1 MLAKVDD
8 NVREF
13 LLSQPESG
21 MGYQLVQ
28 TSGSGNRL
36 LIMNA
41 ELCINLEHMHELAGY
56 QDQDGRII
64 VDGDIQ
70 VIDIEPKSITVNTH
84 GSFRSNSRKGEV
96 FVRYSAFRNDIRIR
110 RDGSIV
116 SGSYVTTENEA
127 LHWGRPFGWT
137 GLSVVG
143 RYALPNP
150 APAIYRTWLK
160 PTLILP
166 ISCGTVA
173 PNYSQSGGGV
183 EVRFEQDTPSG
194 TVIQTDAIPDR

>member
-1 MLAKVDD
+1 MLAKVDG

-70 VIDIEPKSITVNTH
+70 VIDIEPKSIIVNTH
-84 GSFRSNSRKGEV
+84 GSFRSNS
-96 FVRYSAFRNDIRIR
+96 
-110 RDGSIV
+110 
-116 SGSYVTTENEA
+116 
-127 LHWGRPFGWT
+127 
-137 GLSVVG
+137 
-143 RYALPNP
+143 
-150 APAIYRTWLK
+150 
-160 PTLILP
+160 
-166 ISCGTVA
+166 TVA

-183 EVRFEQDTPSG
+183 EVRFEQDTPPS
-194 TVIQTDAIPDR
+194 TLIQTDTIPDR